1 MEPITQTSASSVEP
15 LETKLFADQV
25 PSMDDI
31 QKLSEFVHSTES
43 NLLNFGQQVEA
54 NLGKQSPKS
63 LLAAGIGLYL
73 LGRNAEAIEK
83 LQKAKPSSQVG
94 EENLED
100 FLDMLEGAVMLE
112 YPDPEGKA
120 LPGTPIDLPFFNDHG
135 PDYTPA
141 VSGARKTR
149 VQKEKNGN
157 CLDKNSV
164 SEFKKALKA
173 KETVF
178 LRELISTA
186 TRSID
191 RVPNEWHSP
200 SEWHVAPTLPG
211 IYLFRHKGKIVYVG
225 QAGRRK
231 TGKDLQERLGYH
243 CMGKGASKFR
253 EHVIGFVGGKEE
265 RNPLDEYLPGIEFTW
280 IEVEAVRPPTDC
292 KEKYIYLGFALRR
305 MGKFDQAI
313 DNLRKSLD
321 CGADT
326 LSITFQIAATYR
338 DAGNFDAAARELK
351 NRANFQ
357 NVSAEYH
364 YQLARLQEAQGLYEQ
379 AMDNYKIA
387 LELAPN
393 HQRALFHLA
402 YRCDLSGDEEAA
414 IEYYAQIASPITGG
428 PVYVSALL
436 NLAVL
441 YEDKGEFDKA
451 SECID
456 IVLAS
461 HPNHQRAI
469 LFKKDIESSKTMFY
483 DEEKE
488 KKKSRKNQILETPI
502 SDFELSVRSRN
513 CLKRM
518 NIVTL
523 GDLVGTSEVELLSY
537 KNFGE
542 TSLRE
547 IKAILDPKGLRL
559 GTALEP
565 ASIEPAETLDHSPI
579 ETEEEE
585 IMNKLV
591 DDLQLSVRARKC
603 IQRLNVRTIGD
614 LTHKTEAEL
623 LGCKNFGVTS
633 LNEIK
638 KTLNNLGLSLRSLD

>member
-1 MEPITQTSASSVEP
+1 MEPTIQ
-15 LETKLFADQV
+15 LETKLFADQL
-25 PSMDDI
+25 PSMDEL

-63 LLAAGIGLYL
+63 LLAAGIGLYI
-73 LGRNAEAIEK
+73 LGRFAEAAQA
-83 LQKAKPSSQVG
+83 LQKA
-94 EENLED
+94 
-100 FLDMLEGAVMLE
+100 A
-112 YPDPEGKA
+112 
-120 LPGTPIDLPFFNDHG
+120 
-135 PDYTPA
+135 
-141 VSGARKTR
+141 
-149 VQKEKNGN
+149 
-157 CLDKNSV
+157 
-164 SEFKKALKA
+164 
-173 KETVF
+173 
-178 LRELISTA
+178 
-186 TRSID
+186 
-191 RVPNEWHSP
+191 
-200 SEWHVAPTLPG
+200 
-211 IYLFRHKGKIVYVG
+211 
-225 QAGRRK
+225 
-231 TGKDLQERLGYH
+231 
-243 CMGKGASKFR
+243 
-253 EHVIGFVGGKEE
+253 
-265 RNPLDEYLPGIEFTW
+265 
-280 IEVEAVRPPTDC
+280 DC

-313 DNLRKSLD
+313 DDLRKSLSL
-321 CGADT
+321 GADT
-326 LSITFQIAATYR
+326 LSTSLQIAATYR
-338 DAGNFDAAARELK
+338 DAGNFDAAVKELK
-351 NRANFQ
+351 NCANFQ

-393 HQRALFHLA
+393 HQRAIFHLA

-414 IEYYAQIASPITGG
+414 IEYYKQITSSIAGG

-456 IVLAS
+456 MVLAS

-488 KKKSRKNQILETPI
+488 KKKTHKNQILETPI

-523 GDLVGTSEVELLSY
+523 GDLVRTSEAHLLSY

-547 IKAILDPKGLRL
+547 IKAILDPKGFHL

-565 ASIEPAETLDHSPI
+565 DSIEHAETPDHSPV
-579 ETEEEE
+579 ETEEEG
-585 IMNKLV
+585 ITNKLV
-591 DDLQLSVRARKC
+591 DDLQLSVRSRKC
-603 IQRLNVRTIGD
+603 LQRLNIRTIGD
-614 LTHKTEAEL
+614 LTRKTEAEL
-623 LGCKNFGVTS
+623 LGCKNFGATS

-638 KTLNNLGLSLRSLD
+638 RTISNLGLSLRSLD